1 MKKFLNNFVSYDT
14 MAPGGVNMNQ
24 TTKELLNLIHKSTSP
39 YHTVA
44 ASRDLLLANGFAELS
59 LAEDWTLAPDGKYFV
74 TCFDSSLFAFRTGK
88 AGSRGLKIAAAHTDF
103 PCFRLKPAAEVKTQ
117 GYGTLNVEGYGGMI
131 VSTWMDRPLS
141 LAGKIVTRTEDPF
154 KPHTH
159 LVDFKRPL
167 LSMSSLA
174 IHMNREVN
182 DGYKW
187 NKQKD
192 VLPLATM
199 LGENPE
205 DKHFFT
211 NFLAK
216 ELQVK
221 PEDILSFELSTYP
234 VEEGCTFGLKDEFI
248 SSGRLDNLTSC
259 MGCLKGIIN
268 GNGTEGLHVACL
280 FDNEEVGSNTKQGA
294 DSLVLN
300 NLLHRIYAKLGLT
313 EEALYQDMA
322 NGFMLSVDVAHALH
336 PNYTD
341 KCDITNKPLLG
352 KGVVLKQACSQ
363 SYAGDA
369 EAVAIVKGLCA
380 ANGIPC
386 QLFVNRSDIKGGSTL
401 GSMASALTPI
411 RTMDIGVAL
420 LAMHSAR
427 ETMGAADQKA
437 LEDLIT
443 VFFG

>member
-1 MKKFLNNFVSYDT
+1 
-14 MAPGGVNMNQ
+14 MNQ
-24 TTKELLNLIHKSTSP
+24 TTKELLNLIQNSTSP

-44 ASRDLLLANGFAELS
+44 ASKKLLLENGFTELKPG
-59 LAEDWTLAPDGKYFV
+59 ADWTLAPESKYFV
-74 TCFDSSLFAFRTGK
+74 TVFDSSLFAFRTGRK
-88 AGSRGLKIAAAHTDF
+88 GTRGLKIAAAHTDF
-103 PCFRLKPAAEVKTQ
+103 PCFRLKPAAEVSTQ

-141 LAGKIVTRTEDPF
+141 LAGKVVTRTADPF
-154 KPHTH
+154 KPETH

-167 LSMSSLA
+167 LTMASLA

-199 LGENPE
+199 LGQDSR
-205 DKHFFT
+205 DKTFFQK
-211 NFLAK
+211 FLAQ
-216 ELQVK
+216 ELGVK
-221 PEDILSFELSTYP
+221 AEDILSFELGTYP

-248 SSGRLDNLTSC
+248 SCGRLDNLTSV
-259 MGCLKGIIN
+259 MGCLKGIMDCTD
-268 GNGTEGLHVACL
+268 TEGLKVACL

-300 NLLHRIYAKLGLT
+300 NLLHRIYGKLGLSQ
-313 EEALYQDMA
+313 EALYEDMA

-336 PNYTD
+336 PNYVD

-352 KGVVLKQACSQ
+352 GGVVLKQACSQ

-369 EAVAIVKGLCA
+369 EAVAVVKGLCE
-380 ANGIPC
+380 ANDIPC

-420 LAMHSAR
+420 LSMHSAR
-427 ETMGAADQKA
+427 ETMGAADQDA
-437 LEDLIT
+437 LQDLIT
-443 VFFG
+443 VFFGK

>member
-1 MKKFLNNFVSYDT
+1 
-14 MAPGGVNMNQ
+14 MNQ
-24 TTKELLNLIHKSTSP
+24 TTKELLNLIQKSTSP

-44 ASRDLLLANGFAELS
+44 ASKELLLANGFTQLF
-59 LAEDWTLAPDGKYFV
+59 LGEDWTLAPESKYFV
-74 TCFDSSLFAFRTGK
+74 TVFDSSLFAFRTGT

-103 PCFRLKPAAEVKTQ
+103 PCFRLKPAAEVSTQ

-141 LAGKIVTRTEDPF
+141 LAGKIVTRTSDPF
-154 KPHTH
+154 KPQTH
-159 LVDFKRPL
+159 LEDFKRPL

-199 LGENPE
+199 LGEDPE
-205 DKHFFT
+205 DKHFFQ

-216 ELQVK
+216 ELQAA

-234 VEEGCTFGLKDEFI
+234 VEEGCTFGLKEEFI

-268 GNGTEGLHVACL
+268 GKGTEGLKVACL

-300 NLLHRIYAKLGLT
+300 NLLRRIYGKLGLT
-313 EEALYQDMA
+313 EEALYEDMA
-322 NGFMLSVDVAHALH
+322 SGFMLSVDVAHALH

-363 SYAGDA
+363 AYAGDA

-380 ANGIPC
+380 AHGIPC

>member
-1 MKKFLNNFVSYDT
+1 M
-14 MAPGGVNMNQ
+14 
-24 TTKELLNLIHKSTSP
+24 
-39 YHTVA
+39 
-44 ASRDLLLANGFAELS
+44 
-59 LAEDWTLAPDGKYFV
+59 
-74 TCFDSSLFAFRTGK
+74 
-88 AGSRGLKIAAAHTDF
+88 
-103 PCFRLKPAAEVKTQ
+103 
-117 GYGTLNVEGYGGMI
+117 
-131 VSTWMDRPLS
+131 
-141 LAGKIVTRTEDPF
+141 
-154 KPHTH
+154 
-159 LVDFKRPL
+159 
-167 LSMSSLA
+167 
-174 IHMNREVN
+174 
-182 DGYKW
+182 
-187 NKQKD
+187 
-192 VLPLATM
+192 
-199 LGENPE
+199 
-205 DKHFFT
+205 
-211 NFLAK
+211 
-216 ELQVK
+216 
-221 PEDILSFELSTYP
+221 
-234 VEEGCTFGLKDEFI
+234 EEGCTFGLKEEFI

-268 GNGTEGLHVACL
+268 GKGTEGLKVACL

-300 NLLHRIYAKLGLT
+300 NLLRRIYSKLGLT
-313 EEALYQDMA
+313 EEALYEDMA
-322 NGFMLSVDVAHALH
+322 GGFMLSVDVAHALH

-363 SYAGDA
+363 AYAGDA

-380 ANGIPC
+380 AHGIPC